1 MKIYEKLKNIG
12 KKALVGAAILGSLYS
27 PVKADLPVTEDTR
40 ANIEYQVEQENSE
53 ARADMN
59 SRLEKITG
67 EFNEFIGD
75 RKFSVAEQDSLYKQL
90 DEVVKGAKEYGIE
103 MPEDQEE
110 LYGLLNENLHG
121 VDYGTP
127 SLETE
132 LREDGVDVSVE
143 GVSTKSDKKNVA
155 MYPIGLAVLSLLA
168 FAGRDYKN
176 FCKEKEEE
184 KNEYRQVFGEGNENV

>member
-1 MKIYEKLKNIG
+1 MKMYEKMKNIG
-12 KKALVGAAILGSLYS
+12 KKALIGAALVGSLYS

-40 ANIEYQVEQENSE
+40 AKIEYQVEQENSE
-53 ARADMN
+53 ARGSMN

-75 RKFSVAEQDSLYKQL
+75 REFSVAEQDSLYKQL
-90 DEVVKGAKEYGIE
+90 DEVANTAKEYGIE
-103 MPEDQEE
+103 MPEDQKE
-110 LYGLLNENLHG
+110 LYGLLNENLNG

-143 GVSTKSDKKNVA
+143 GYDSKKEWAFAFFTVPIILA
-155 MYPIGLAVLSLLA
+155 IGLSPLV
-168 FAGRDYKN
+168 GNVRRKV
-176 FCKEKEEE
+176 KGE
-184 KNEYRQVFGEGNENV
+184 NENENV